1 MSYISTSSPF
11 VRTFTHSDV
20 SASNAGITEI
30 LAAAS
35 ATEKRII
42 VFVQNK
48 SPSANLY
55 VIYSATASVGILVPA
70 LSSTSIENYTGSVRV
85 TTDSATA
92 STVHLAYAQV

>member
-1 MSYISTSSPF
+1 MSYIQTSSPF
-11 VRTFTHSDV
+11 LRTFNHSDI

-48 SPSANLY
+48 SATANLY
-55 VIYSATASVGILVPA
+55 VIYSATASVGILVPP
-70 LSSTSIENYTGSVRV
+70 LSNTSIENYTGSVRV
-85 TTDSATA
+85 ITDSGTA
-92 STVHLAYAQV
+92 STVHLAYATV